1 MSNAVT
7 ARRIERADSVV
18 VDDRIA
24 ALVAAIR
31 HALPALHSAAL
42 PEEYTYS
49 SLPLCVIDA
58 VFSIGVRYTAVRN
71 VVTAF
76 CAAQSPPWPRLAA
89 DGVAERTVSAF
100 LAATATWSADDLA
113 ARCFG
118 GNRQRTSTRAGILK
132 ADATVAFA
140 RALAAHGIDR
150 FADLA
155 DDDKVNR
162 AEAAVRLIPGQGS
175 GISFG
180 YFLMLGGDESGV
192 KPDRMICRFVAE
204 ALGIK
209 DIPPPEARATLL
221 RACAVI
227 RNEMPELTPRLFD
240 WCIWD
245 YQRGRLAPV
254 QRRP

>member
-1 MSNAVT
+1 MSNAVP
-7 ARRIERADSVV
+7 ARPTERADSLA
-18 VDDRIA
+18 VDDRTA

-76 CAAQSPPWPRLAA
+76 CAAQSPPWLRLAA
-89 DGVAERTVSAF
+89 EGVAERTVCEF
-100 LAATATWSADDLA
+100 LAATATWSGDDLA

-140 RALAAHGIDR
+140 QALVADGIDC
-150 FADLA
+150 FADLV

-162 AEAAVRLIPGQGS
+162 AETAVRRIPGQGS
-175 GISFG
+175 GISFD

-192 KPDRMICRFVAE
+192 KPDRMICRFVAS
-204 ALGIK
+204 ALGREAIT
-209 DIPPPEARATLL
+209 PLEARATLL

-227 RNEMPELTPRLFD
+227 RNEMPALTPRLLD

-245 YQRGRLAPV
+245 YQRSRPALVRQRL
-254 QRRP
+254 